1 MWFHLHGG
9 FFPTIVYYI
18 PHNLLFVKSKD
29 GELQLTIKLH
39 VDFDSVKKGER
50 CHRPNPHVVHGSTV
64 IITKIS
70 STIITN

>member
-9 FFPTIVYYI
+9 FFPINVYYV
-18 PHNLLFVKSKD
+18 PHNLLFVKSED

-50 CHRPNPHVVHGSTV
+50 CHRP
-64 IITKIS
+64 
-70 STIITN
+70 